1 MNQQVGAVIRA
12 GMALKLG
19 QVKQAASS
27 YVRDRTDEGKSI
39 AIRYAIGAGLY
50 AAAGIFLIA
59 AIIVGTGALFY
70 WLETNYGKY
79 IAFAIV
85 GGVLVFFAML
95 CAVSAA
101 IKLKPKKTHYPSL
114 ASRMRVAVTANPL
127 TGPAA
132 AKAAAA
138 ATLASSMTDR
148 SHANR
153 SHAKRNAVESARETA
168 ADVLRSAGSP
178 AARLRQA
185 SPSSAKAGAALAVTL
200 IGWALARRYNQQGR
214 TKA

>member
-19 QVKQAASS
+19 QVRQAASS

-39 AIRYAIGAGLY
+39 AIGYAVAAGLY

-79 IAFAIV
+79 TAFAIV
-85 GGVLVFFAML
+85 GGVLVVFAAL
-95 CAVSAA
+95 CAVLAA
-101 IKLKPKKTHYPSL
+101 VKMKPKKTHYPSL

-138 ATLASSMTDR
+138 ATLASSMTER
-148 SHANR
+148 PR
-153 SHAKRNAVESARETA
+153 AKRNAVESARDTA
-168 ADVLRSAGSP
+168 DDVLRASSSS

-185 SPSSAKAGAALAVTL
+185 SPSGAKAGAALAVTL

-214 TKA
+214 TKV